1 VGYALSRVVIEG
13 ERLREVLAKLEEARR
28 SVEDLIDTFEMI
40 QDEAFQG
47 ELRESLTEAERGE
60 VLEFGSVDEVRK
72 MMKLEAV
79 DFEKVYTKFL

>member
-1 VGYALSRVVIEG
+1 MSRVVIEG